1 MSESACIFCKI
12 ARKEIPSASV
22 LETDEVFAF
31 RDLNPQAPVHVLVVP
46 KAHLP
51 RLSAAGPEHAALL
64 GSCLAAAARVAREEG
79 LGSYRLVVN
88 DGADAGQSVFHLH
101 VHLLGGRPFTWPP
114 G

>member
-12 ARKEIPSASV
+12 ARGEIKSAAV
-22 LETDEVFAF
+22 LETEEVFAF

-51 RLSAAGPEHAALL
+51 RLSAAGPEHQALL
-64 GSCLAAAARVAREEG
+64 GTCLAAAARVAKAEG
-79 LGSYRLVVN
+79 LASYRLVVN

-101 VHLLGGRPFTWPP
+101 VHVLGGRTFTWPP